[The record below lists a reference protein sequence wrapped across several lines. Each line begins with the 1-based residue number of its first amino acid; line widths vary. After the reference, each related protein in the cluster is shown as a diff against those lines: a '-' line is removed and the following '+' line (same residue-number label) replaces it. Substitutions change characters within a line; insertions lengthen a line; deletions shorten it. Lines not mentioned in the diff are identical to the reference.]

1 MGVLKNEKVT
11 FFYVKT
17 EFQMPISLVL
27 FDIGYWLIAHF
38 EGIA

>member
-1 MGVLKNEKVT
+1 MKKMKKVT
-11 FFYVKT
+11 FFEVKH

-27 FDIGYWLIAHF
+27 FGIGYCLIAHF

>member
-1 MGVLKNEKVT
+1 MGVKKNKKAT
-11 FFYVKT
+11 FFIKP
-17 EFQMPISLVL
+17 EFLMPISLVL